1 MKGKII
7 KLITVM
13 LLLVTLTTINFIY
26 VGASF
31 ISLAAEEIS
40 TNHKNIEFTSTL
52 KSENLLTLTVVV
64 KNEGYFNGAIEILDS
79 NFNVKNNK
87 LSDSILIII

>member
-1 MKGKII
+1 MKKLVNQGIIVNRGIINQGGFVMKGKII

-64 KNEGYFNGAIEILDS
+64 KN
-79 NFNVKNNK
+79 
-87 LSDSILIII
+87 